1 MKDSDSTEYQEWYL
15 KPPSYLE
22 IIESLDSDNNV
33 PEQVLVD
40 LFNGSIDWE
49 RGGDDWLD
57 DRMPY
62 VTLIDSAVVNQNQMS
77 QDSLK
82 SIVESLMEEVK
93 FDADDYEPGGGTGL
107 ASIDLMLD
115 GYIHKL
121 LDLPQINAESVALIA
136 DAAIALE
143 RAFIQNPY
151 PSPDFEG
158 ESSEELPVFE
168 DILGHKLCSESIRN
182 EINKVRLEKL

>member
-1 MKDSDSTEYQEWYL
+1 METRDSENYKAWYL
-15 KPPSYLE
+15 EPPSYLE

-40 LFNGSIDWE
+40 LFNGSINWE
-49 RGGDDWLD
+49 KVGDDWLD

-62 VTLIDSAVVNQNQMS
+62 VTLINSAVVNQNQIS

-93 FDADDYEPGGGTGL
+93 FDADDYEPDSGTGL
-107 ASIDLMLD
+107 ASIDLMVD
-115 GYIHKL
+115 GNIQKL
-121 LDLPQINAESVALIA
+121 LDLPQINAESVSFIA

-143 RAFIQNPY
+143 RAFIQNP
-151 PSPDFEG
+151 SPDVEG
-158 ESSEELPVFE
+158 ASSSELPVFKY
-168 DILGHKLCSESIRN
+168 ILGHKLCSESIRN
-182 EINKVRLEKL
+182 EINKVRSEMS

>member
-1 MKDSDSTEYQEWYL
+1 MKDGDSTKYQEWYL
-15 KPPSYLE
+15 EPPSYLE
-22 IIESLDSDNNV
+22 LIESLESDNNI

-49 RGGDDWLD
+49 KSGDDWLD

-62 VTLIDSAVVNQNQMS
+62 VTLIDSAVVNQNQIS

-82 SIVESLMEEVK
+82 SIVESLMEEIK
-93 FDADDYEPGGGTGL
+93 FEVDDYEPDGGTGL
-107 ASIDLMLD
+107 ASVDLMID
-115 GYIHKL
+115 GNIHML

-143 RAFIQNPY
+143 RAFIQNP
-151 PSPDFEG
+151 SQDLEG
-158 ESSEELPVFE
+158 ESPEELPVFE
-168 DILGHKLCSESIRN
+168 YILDHKLCSESIQN
-182 EINKVRLEKL
+182 EINKVRSERS